1 MYNQHKIESRQA
13 EASVLCSISPSATEC
28 FSLAHFHLGPE
39 KEQTATSPRKMQL
52 QPKPFVLIV
61 KTQFEMQLVIESAA
75 ESSMFSIIAGPPNAT
90 EQQQLSNS
98 GYDTHAQC

>member
-1 MYNQHKIESRQA
+1 MCNQHKIESCQA
-13 EASVLCSISPSATEC
+13 EASVSWSISFSATED

-61 KTQFEMQLVIESAA
+61 KAQFEMQLVIES
-75 ESSMFSIIAGPPNAT
+75 
-90 EQQQLSNS
+90 QQQKAVCSL
-98 GYDTHAQC
+98 Q